1 MCKYEVSQG
10 VFPGGPVVK
19 NLPSNA
25 GDKGLIPGWE
35 TKVPHASGQLSP
47 HATTREKTACCNEEP
62 VKQKIKILLIKK
74 VAKYNRKILK

>member
-1 MCKYEVSQG
+1 M
-10 VFPGGPVVK
+10 VK
-19 NLPSNA
+19 TLPSNA

-35 TKVPHASGQLSP
+35 TKIPHASGQLSL

>member
-1 MCKYEVSQG
+1 M
-10 VFPGGPVVK
+10 VK
-19 NLPSNA
+19 TLPSNV

-35 TKVPHASGQLSP
+35 TKIPHASGQLSL

>member
-1 MCKYEVSQG
+1 M
-10 VFPGGPVVK
+10 VK
-19 NLPSNA
+19 TLPSNA

-35 TKVPHASGQLSP
+35 TKIPHASGQLSL

-62 VKQKIKILLIKK
+62 VKQKKKILLIKK